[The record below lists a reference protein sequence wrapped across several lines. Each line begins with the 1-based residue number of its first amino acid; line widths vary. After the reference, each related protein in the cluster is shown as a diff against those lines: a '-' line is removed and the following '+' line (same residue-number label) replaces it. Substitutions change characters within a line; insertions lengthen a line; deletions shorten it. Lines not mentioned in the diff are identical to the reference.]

1 MANSTHKL
9 LVANVEE
16 ALPRDDLLFSY
27 YYDRKSAGM
36 FARFLSELHPG
47 DMLVVPWPLKADF
60 CEYMDRLIG
69 LGRGSDYVV
78 DTGITDSRLLVD
90 AVLANECA
98 MRILRE
104 RCQAPDWRIEAFI
117 ETPSVVKLAE
127 ALGVPLRGTAAG
139 LIKSGLIENLNDKLY
154 FKKMAEAA
162 GIPVVPGHA
171 ARNAAELRAELFG
184 WGRRFDRVMLRK
196 TKYAGGAGNLA
207 GPPRLLQA
215 EIRDWYNSG
224 TVMIE
229 PFLSITEVAGSLVSI
244 GDDGTEFLGV
254 DRQIFEKGGWCG
266 FTAPFRTPGAE
277 KAYREFNVEAVREGA
292 MRLAVIAQK
301 SGARG
306 LMNLDWAFAAGQ
318 HGQPLVLECNFRRNG
333 FGYVA
338 EFAKSYFGD
347 GRNELAMYCRESVPC
362 GFSDFERLCLRL
374 SGVKWR
380 GERVFIDGPGAERG
394 LIITNP
400 PREGKISLAIF
411 GPDQHY
417 ISEIW
422 RTVSPIIIEGKP

>member
-27 YYDRKSAGM
+27 YYGEKSAGM
-36 FARFLSELHPG
+36 FARFLAELHPG
-47 DMLVVPWPLKADF
+47 DMLVVPWPLDAGF
-60 CEYMDRLIG
+60 CGYMDRLIG
-69 LGRGSDYVV
+69 LGGASDYVV
-78 DTGITDSRLLVD
+78 DTGITDSCLLAD
-90 AVLANECA
+90 AVLVNDRA
-98 MRILRE
+98 MGILRE

-117 ETPSVVKLAE
+117 ETPSIVKLADV
-127 ALGVPLRGTAAG
+127 LGIPLRGTAAG
-139 LIKSGLIENLNDKLY
+139 LVKSGLIDSLNDKLY

-171 ARNAAELRAELFG
+171 AHNAAELSAELFG
-184 WGRRFDRVMLRK
+184 WGLNFDRVMLRK

-207 GPPRLLQA
+207 GPARLLQA
-215 EIRDWYNSG
+215 QIKDWYNSG

-229 PFLSITEVAGSLVSI
+229 PFLNITEVAGSLVRIS
-244 GDDGTEFLGV
+244 DEGTEFLGI

-277 KAYREFNVEAVREGA
+277 DKYREFNVEAVREGA
-292 MRLAVIAQK
+292 LRLAAIAHK

-306 LMNLDWAFAAGQ
+306 LMNLDWAFVAGK
-318 HGQPLVLECNFRRNG
+318 HGLPLVLECNFRRNG

-338 EFAKSYFGD
+338 EFARSYFGE
-347 GRNELAMYCRESVPC
+347 GWNKLALYCRESVPC
-362 GFSDFERLCLRL
+362 VFSDFKRLSLRL
-374 SGVKWR
+374 SEVKWR
-380 GERVFIDGPGAERG
+380 GEEVLIDGPGAERG
-394 LIITNP
+394 LVITNP
-400 PREGKISLAIF
+400 PRAGKASLAIF

-422 RTVSPIIIEGKP
+422 ETVSPIIKGKP